1 MAHRVAKVAV
11 SLPKEVFR
19 SVEQERRKLK
29 MGRSEAVV
37 EALRAWLKQHEEQ
50 ELVRQY
56 IEGYRKYPEH
66 LSPEEAK
73 ARLKLAAQAFHP
85 DERW

>member
-11 SLPKEVFR
+11 SLPREVFR

-37 EALRAWLKQHEEQ
+37 EALQGWLKQHEEQ
-50 ELVRQY
+50 ELERQY
-56 IEGYRKYPEH
+56 VEGYMKHPERLSAAESRAWLKIAADAFRKDAP
-66 LSPEEAK
+66 
-73 ARLKLAAQAFHP
+73 
-85 DERW
+85 W